1 MVLSRKVNFSAGPS
15 TLPKEILEQI
25 RDEIV
30 DFRGEGLSIIE
41 ASPVQRCMMIYI
53 VRQYLY

>member
-1 MVLSRKVNFSAGPS
+1 MSRKVNFSAGPS

-30 DFRGEGLSIIE
+30 DFRGEGLSIME
-41 ASPVQRCMMIYI
+41 ASQRSKVSDDIHSEA
-53 VRQYLY
+53 YLY